1 MATKKNLGK
10 TYEGKLF
17 CVSITRYIDS
27 GDPTFTVLPKLYVS
41 LASAMEEVAGIVNE
55 TLAYEK
61 KKKKRVKPMDCTDA
75 LLGGYVLPTGDG
87 RIVISITAFE
97 RPWSVQ
103 YMDCDNMEHNVEL
116 FPDKESAEQAVAK
129 KAKAGIKALGYDKP
143 EYIYADHNGDCE
155 IETKS
160 IKKSEPYIKVDT
172 IGGNRIDWVAKQI

>member
-10 TYEGKLF
+10 NYEGKLF
-17 CVSITRYIDS
+17 CVSTARYIDGKEAS
-27 GDPTFTVLPKLYVS
+27 PTIVPKLYVR

-55 TLAYEK
+55 NLAYE
-61 KKKKRVKPMDCTDA
+61 KKKKRVKPMDCADA
-75 LLGGYVLPTGDG
+75 LLGGYVYGSLVV
-87 RIVISITAFE
+87 RITAFE

-172 IGGNRIDWVAKQI
+172 IGGNHITWEAKQI

>member
-10 TYEGKLF
+10 NYEGKLF
-17 CVSITRYIDS
+17 CVSITRYIDGKEAS
-27 GDPTFTVLPKLYVS
+27 PTFLPKLYVS

-61 KKKKRVKPMDCTDA
+61 KKKRVKPMDCSTA
-75 LLGGYVLPTGDG
+75 LFGGYSVPTVDG
-87 RIVISITAFE
+87 SLVVRITAFE

>member
-1 MATKKNLGK
+1 MATRKNLGK
-10 TYEGKLF
+10 NYDGKLF
-17 CVSITRYIDS
+17 CVSTTRYID
-27 GDPTFTVLPKLYVS
+27 GKDPAFSVGSKLYVS

-87 RIVISITAFE
+87 RIVISIAAFE

-116 FPDKESAEQAVAK
+116 FTDKESAEQAVAK
-129 KAKAGIKALGYDKP
+129 KAKEGIKALGYDKP
-143 EYIYADHNGDCE
+143 EYIYADRNGDCE
-155 IETKS
+155 IEAKS